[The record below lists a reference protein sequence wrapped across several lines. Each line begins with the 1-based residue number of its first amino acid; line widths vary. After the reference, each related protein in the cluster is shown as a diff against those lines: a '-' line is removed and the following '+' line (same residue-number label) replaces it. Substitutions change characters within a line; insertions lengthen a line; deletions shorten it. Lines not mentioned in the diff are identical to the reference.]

1 MTVVSCRQLAP
12 RVGDLAGNC
21 ALSIAAIQAAVT
33 EGADIVVLPELVT
46 TGYPFVSFDEVRA
59 IALPAGHPLFD
70 AWSASLGE
78 GGAVVIGG
86 FAELGA
92 DGRVYNS
99 AAVVDASGVRAVYRK
114 LHLWDLEKTFFT
126 PGSALPPVVDTAQGR
141 LGVMI
146 CYDMEFPE
154 LTRMTALN
162 GADLLVVPTNWPIVD
177 RPTGER
183 PPEVIVAMA
192 AARVNR
198 MAIACCDRTG
208 AERGQEWTAGSTI
221 IDEQGWIAAAT
232 PLGVDAPAAVSA
244 TLDLALGRNKNH
256 TVLSHALHDRRP
268 DLYRPLVDER

>member
-21 ALSIAAIQAAVT
+21 AMSIAAIQDAVA
-33 EGADIVVLPELVT
+33 EGADVVVLPELVT
-46 TGYPFVSFDEVRA
+46 TGYPFVSPDEVRS
-59 IALPAGHPLFD
+59 IALPAGHRLFD

-78 GGAVVIGG
+78 AGAVVIGG
-86 FAELGA
+86 FAELGT
-92 DGRVYNS
+92 DGLVYNS
-99 AAVVDASGVRAVYRK
+99 AAVVDASGIRAIYRK
-114 LHLWDLEKTFFT
+114 LHLWDLEKTFFA
-126 PGSALPPVVDTAQGR
+126 PGSALPPVVETTHGR

-162 GADLLVVPTNWPIVD
+162 RADLLVVPTNWPIVD
-177 RPTGER
+177 RPPGER

-221 IDEQGWIAAAT
+221 VNEQGWIASAT
-232 PLGVDAPAAVSA
+232 PLGVDTTAATTA
-244 TLDLALGRNKNH
+244 TLDLTLGRNKNH

-268 DLYRPLVDER
+268 NLYRSLVDTL